1 MRANVRAWIVIAA
14 AHVLCAF
21 ALLSPGYVR
30 PDSIATFA
38 YLRSAVFD
46 HDFAFFNEWVS
57 AGLVRHGLTLFTEV
71 TPTGAL
77 ANHWGIGTSILSA
90 PPYLIAHWIGG
101 PADGFGGLY
110 AVVLAWTNV
119 AFAIGAMCIAWTF
132 MRRDVSSGVASV
144 ALVAASIGTPLFW
157 QTFRFSLGTHV
168 AGALAIALILAAL
181 FSERKS
187 GLAVGLATGLAIVV
201 RIQHFVIIPAIV
213 VVAIRDRRPVRWWI
227 EAMLGGAIPIAC
239 QAVAWWAMYG
249 TALGP
254 LTRGGRLEGG
264 TWTPFQS
271 ISLWNV
277 LTSSYHGLFSW
288 SPVVVLSIAGWIF
301 SARSLDMRRRTVA
314 ITCILMFLC
323 EWIANGTLDRYFW
336 GGMSFGARRFADLAV
351 PFAIGIAWC
360 ASAVS
365 ARLVT
370 IAAAIASS
378 WSLALMV
385 AAHAGTLSL
394 ARYVSGADL
403 LHAAIASE
411 TWSRAGRV
419 PLHLAPV
426 QQSLIAVVIVVVLGL
441 IATRLNAIAWTV
453 LMSIMLAIVIA
464 VSIRTPQRA
473 LESARRLHIDIVAS
487 RRVGPLIDQ
496 RGLLADE
503 LAWKRATGRDAR
515 ETEKELGAINAVLS
529 QSVAAPSSTAP
540 DRR

>member
-1 MRANVRAWIVIAA
+1 MRGNVRAWTVIAA
-14 AHVLCAF
+14 AHVLCALI
-21 ALLSPGYVR
+21 LLSPGYVR

-46 HDFAFFNEWVS
+46 GDFAFFNEWVS
-57 AGLVRHGLTLFTEV
+57 AGLVRDGLTLFTEV

-90 PPYLIAHWIGG
+90 PPYCIAHWIGG

-119 AFAIGAMCIAWTF
+119 AFAIAAMCIAWTF
-132 MRRDVSSGVASV
+132 MRRDVSSGIASV
-144 ALVAASIGTPLFW
+144 ALIAASIGTPFFW

-168 AGALAIALILAAL
+168 AGALAIALILLAL
-181 FSERKS
+181 FSEGKS

-201 RIQHFVIIPAIV
+201 RVQHFVIIPAV
-213 VVAIRDRRPVRWWI
+213 VMVGIRERRPWRWWI
-227 EAMLGGAIPIAC
+227 EALLGGAIPIAC

-249 TALGP
+249 TPLGP

-277 LTSSYHGLFSW
+277 LASSYHGLFTW
-288 SPVVVLSIAGWIF
+288 SPVVILSIAGWVF
-301 SARSLDMRRRTVA
+301 SARSLDLRRRAVA
-314 ITCILMFLC
+314 ITCMVMFVC

-336 GGMSFGARRFADLAV
+336 GGMAFGARRFADLAV

-360 ASAVS
+360 ASAIS

-378 WSLALMV
+378 WTVALMV

-394 ARYVSGADL
+394 ARYVSGTDL
-403 LHAAIASE
+403 IRAVMDSE
-411 TWSRAGRV
+411 TWSRAAQT

-426 QQSLIAVVIVVVLGL
+426 QQSLIALAIVTVLGL
-441 IATRLNAIAWTV
+441 IATRMNAIASASAMV
-453 LMSIMLAIVIA
+453 IVLAIVIGL
-464 VSIRTPQRA
+464 SIRTPARA
-473 LESARRLHIDIVAS
+473 IESARRLHIDVVAS
-487 RRVGPLIDQ
+487 RRLGPLLDQ
-496 RGLLADE
+496 RGLLTDE
-503 LAWKRATGRDAR
+503 LAWKRATGHDTRG
-515 ETEKELGAINAVLS
+515 TESELHAINAALS
-529 QSVAAPSSTAP
+529 QSIAAPSSTAP
-540 DRR
+540 DRP